1 MKKQQGFTLIEL
13 IMVIVILG
21 ILAATALPKFA
32 SLQGD
37 ARSASI
43 DAAAGAMKSAMAIV
57 HAQALISSIEA
68 LADSSVA
75 LEGTT
80 IAIKYGYPTTGSID
94 DAAGLGSADYLNS
107 SGTVTIVGYTP
118 ATGNCHAVFADATSS
133 TVATVTADTGGC

>member
-13 IMVIVILG
+13 VMVIVILG

-37 ARSASI
+37 ARAASI

-57 HAQALISSIEA
+57 HAQALIDGIEA
-68 LADSSVA
+68 SSSSSVS

-80 IAIKYGYPTTGSID
+80 IVTVYGYPSTVSID
-94 DAAGLGSADYLNS
+94 EAAGLDSADYSNT
-107 SGTVTIVGYTP
+107 SGTIEINGYTP
-118 ATGNCHAVFADATSS
+118 SSGNCEAVFANATASTSS
-133 TVATVTADTGGC
+133 TVTVDTGGC